1 MPKITNVIWGSC
13 RGLLSDI
20 LSAADNG
27 LACGRPDERKPPVK
41 RPASRGEGPKTHS
54 WALSPMTEDL
64 GPSTAAVKSAARAFR
79 VIEFFDE
86 IRRAAR
92 SNEISERL
100 GYPQSSTS
108 VLLNSLVR
116 LGYLDFDAT
125 SRTYLPS
132 IRTAVLSTWRDTGC
146 FRDGSMHATL
156 ELLSETTGL
165 AACLTVRNDIFT
177 RYLHVVQT
185 IEAGAFHVTLAA
197 RRYAVKSAAGIVLLA
212 HLTDREIA
220 AIVHRTRA
228 VDDPSLGSLALSE
241 VMDRIAAARA
251 DGYFVSTGLV
261 TPQTG
266 AVALALPPSVT
277 GGWQGMALSLA
288 GQKSLIED
296 RTETLADALTSA
308 VGNLTAANRQE
319 DAP

>member
-1 MPKITNVIWGSC
+1 
-13 RGLLSDI
+13 
-20 LSAADNG
+20 
-27 LACGRPDERKPPVK
+27 
-41 RPASRGEGPKTHS
+41 
-54 WALSPMTEDL
+54 MTEDL